1 VAQSAREFFE
11 SLASR
16 VDSSKTAGMN
26 NSYVFE
32 IDGAGTWKVDVTDGD
47 VSVTEGGGDA
57 DATIRASEETF
68 QAIASGEQNPTTAY
82 MTGKLKVDGDMGAAL
97 RLQKL
102 F

>member
-1 VAQSAREFFE
+1 
-11 SLASR
+11 
-16 VDSSKTAGMN
+16 MN

-32 IDGAGTWKVDVTDGD
+32 IEGAGTWKVDVSDGE
-47 VSVTEGGGDA
+47 VTVTEGGGDA

-68 QAIASGEQNPTTAY
+68 QAIANGEQNPTTAY

-97 RLQKL
+97 KLQKL

>member
-1 VAQSAREFFE
+1 VAQNAREFFE
-11 SLASR
+11 NLESR

-32 IDGAGTWKVDVTDGD
+32 IDGAGTWRVDVTDGD

-68 QAIASGEQNPTTAY
+68 EAIASGEQNPTTAY
-82 MTGKLKVDGDMGAAL
+82 MTGKLKVEGDMGAAL
-97 RLQKL
+97 KLQKL